1 MPRSAAAS
9 TGCREGEA
17 PAGPKEEESNL
28 KTIISALA
36 LATVLAGPALAQS
49 DEAGKLRLMT
59 FGGEAQLKSTQ
70 DAVTR
75 FNEKYPNVQVEIGVD
90 PVSGGWG
97 DFVSRVLQQ
106 YNAGEQYDV
115 YHTATET
122 LQSFAA
128 RDLFIPLDDFIASGD
143 FSDFDPKLFDL
154 TKYKGKTYFIPST
167 WNNIMV
173 NYNRALFAEAGIPT
187 PSKTWTWDEFA
198 DIAEKLTKRDANGNV
213 TQFGYE
219 VPSFFFGVMPWF
231 LSNGT
236 SPVTEDWTASNM
248 QDPKVAETLQYLY
261 DLIHVRKVSPVPGQ
275 EGIENQF
282 FAGQIAMISRGHWI
296 VQNAISSKL
305 DMDVAVQPGKL
316 SNDTVIG
323 FGAYGIS
330 AKAQNPKLAEALV
343 TELLSYDT
351 QVAEGDLGGAV
362 PGRKSA
368 AETENFLKF
377 PPSAALY
384 YETLPSTHAVPSP
397 ANFQEVDQI
406 FTRYFTAMMTGEIS
420 IADGVAKADQE
431 LTRSFER
438 IKRVTQ

>member
-1 MPRSAAAS
+1 MKS
-9 TGCREGEA
+9 
-17 PAGPKEEESNL
+17 
-28 KTIISALA
+28 IVSALM
-36 LATVLAGPALAQS
+36 LTVAMVAPALAQS
-49 DEAGKLRLMT
+49 DETGKIRLMT
-59 FGGEAQLKSTQ
+59 FGGEAQLKATQ
-70 DAVTR
+70 DAVAR
-75 FNEKYPNVQVEIGVD
+75 FNQDYPNVQVEVGID
-90 PVSGGWG
+90 PIAAGWG

-115 YHTATET
+115 YHTAVET

-128 RDLFIPLDDFIASGD
+128 RDLFIPLDDYIASGD

-154 TKYKGKTYFIPST
+154 TKYKGTTYFIPST
-167 WNNIMV
+167 WNNIMT
-173 NYNRALFAEAGIPT
+173 NYNRALFAEAGIPA
-187 PSKTWTWDEFA
+187 PSKTWTWEEFA

-219 VPSFFFGVMPWF
+219 VPAFFFGLMPWF

-236 SPVTEDWTASNM
+236 SPISADWTASNM
-248 QDPKVAETLQYLY
+248 KDPKVAETLQFLY
-261 DLIHVRKVSPVPGQ
+261 DLIHTRKVSPVPGQ

-296 VQNAISSKL
+296 VQNAIASNL
-305 DMDVAVQPGKL
+305 YMDIATQQGRVN
-316 SNDTVIG
+316 NDTVIG

-330 AKAQNPKLAEALV
+330 SKAQNPELAKALL
-343 TELLSYDT
+343 TELLSYET

-368 AETENFLKF
+368 AQTENFLKF

-384 YETLPSTHAVPSP
+384 YETLPTTHAVPSP

-406 FTRYFTAMMTGEIS
+406 FMRYFTAMMTGEMP
-420 IADGVAKADQE
+420 IADGVARADQE

>member
-1 MPRSAAAS
+1 MRKLLAALLL
-9 TGCREGEA
+9 T
-17 PAGPKEEESNL
+17 AGLVS
-28 KTIISALA
+28 
-36 LATVLAGPALAQS
+36 PALAQS

-75 FNEKYPNVQVEIGVD
+75 FNAKYPNVEVEIGVD
-90 PVSGGWG
+90 PISGGWG

-115 YHTATET
+115 YHTAVET

-128 RDLFIPLDDFIASGD
+128 RDMFIPLDDYIASGD
-143 FSDFDPKLFDL
+143 FSDFDAKLFDL

-173 NYNRALFAEAGIPT
+173 NYNRALFAEAGIET

-198 DIAEKLTKRDANGNV
+198 AVAEKLTKRDANGNV

-219 VPSFFFGVMPWF
+219 VPSFFFGLMPWF

-236 SPVTEDWTASNM
+236 SPVTEDWSASNM
-248 QDPKVAETLQYLY
+248 KDPKVAETLQYLY
-261 DLIHVRKVSPVPGQ
+261 DLIHVKKVSPVPGQ

-296 VQNAISSKL
+296 VQNAIASKL
-305 DMDVAVQPGKL
+305 DMDIAVQPGKVN
-316 SNDTVIG
+316 NDTVIG

-330 AKAQNPKLAEALV
+330 SKAQNPELAKALV
-343 TELLSYDT
+343 TELLSYET

-377 PPSAALY
+377 PPSAPLY

-406 FTRYFTAMMTGEIS
+406 FTRYFTAIMTNEMTIPD
-420 IADGVAKADQE
+420 AVAKADQE